1 MRYVMTLLISLA
13 GCSTMA
19 SNAPTPPSGEE
30 VFDALLM
37 SLDIKLSEEPL
48 CNMESAT
55 RKNPEITLGQHLS
68 TILAESYNSDN
79 VSTLKSYCLLSKF
92 EDNFGN
98 VSDAWD
104 CNLHINE
111 SNDKK
116 EFISSSTIAFIISLD
131 QLELV
136 PGSLRCF

>member
-1 MRYVMTLLISLA
+1 MTLLISLA

-55 RKNPEITLGQHLS
+55 RKNPKITLGQHLS
-68 TILAESYNSDN
+68 TILAVSYNSDN
-79 VSTLKSYCLLSKF
+79 ISTLKSYCLLSKF

-104 CNLHINE
+104 CNLLINE

-131 QLELV
+131 RLELV